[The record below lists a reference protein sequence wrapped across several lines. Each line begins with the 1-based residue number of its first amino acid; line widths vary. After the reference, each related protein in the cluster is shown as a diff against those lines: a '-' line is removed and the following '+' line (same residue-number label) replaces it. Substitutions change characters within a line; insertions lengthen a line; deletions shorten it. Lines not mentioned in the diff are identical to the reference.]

1 VRLPTTVIALAL
13 TAVVSWERLAVDDGH
28 HGLPQ
33 IAVWAS
39 GLIVVF
45 CAVSGRWFKLQPRAA
60 VGAAVSWL
68 TTASVLTFGPIE
80 NSWGV
85 GESIGLQIL
94 MAQVLRKLPAPQALG
109 LGLALGTAAIIAP
122 LRDEHPGPFS
132 SAVGVATL
140 CVAATFVYLRGL
152 DTDHR
157 SAVAEA
163 RAKER
168 LSIARELHDLVAH
181 HITGIVIQT
190 NAIRLVLD
198 KPDRVKEDL
207 DDIETAGV
215 QAMAAMRRLVALLR
229 DDDAAPLDPT
239 PGLAD
244 IPATGAALTAS
255 GVRVNMDIDPTL
267 ADLRPDLAAGVYRIV
282 REALTNVGKHAYRV
296 TKVDVRVSRDT
307 QGGIDIEVIDNG
319 HGDASRFAVS
329 GFGLIGL
336 RERLMELGG
345 TLHSGRMD
353 TGGWQLKAHL
363 PEDPVT
369 RYLSR

>member
-33 IAVWAS
+33 IAVWTS
-39 GLIVVF
+39 GLLVVF
-45 CAVSGRWFKLQPRAA
+45 CAVSGRWFKVQLRAG
-60 VGAAVSWL
+60 VAAGVSWV

-85 GESIGLQIL
+85 GESLGLQIL
-94 MAQVLRKLPAPQALG
+94 MAQVIRKLPAPQALG
-109 LGLALGTAAIIAP
+109 MGLALGTAAIIAP
-122 LRDEHPGPFS
+122 MRDESPGPFS

-140 CVAATFVYLRGL
+140 CVAATFVYLREL
-152 DTDHR
+152 DTEHR
-157 SAVAEA
+157 SAVTEV
-163 RAKER
+163 RIKER

-198 KPDRVKEDL
+198 KPDRVKEML

-215 QAMAAMRRLVALLR
+215 QAMASMRRLVALLR
-229 DDDAAPLDPT
+229 EDTAAPLDPT

-244 IPATGAALTAS
+244 IPAAGLSLRRS
-255 GVRVNMDIDPTL
+255 GVKVNMDIDPALTG
-267 ADLRPDLAAGVYRIV
+267 LRSDLAAGVYRIV
-282 REALTNVGKHAYRV
+282 REALTNVGKHAHRV
-296 TKVDVRVSRDT
+296 TTVDVKVSRDT
-307 QGGIDIEVIDNG
+307 DGGVDIEVTDDG
-319 HGDASRFAVS
+319 RGDVSRLAVS

-336 RERLMELGG
+336 RERLSELGG

-353 TGGWQLKAHL
+353 SGGWRLKAHL
-363 PEDPVT
+363 PDTPVT
-369 RYLSR
+369 S